1 MTDTETGGRGDGG
14 TGSAPHPGLIT
25 HDSSLM
31 THHSSL
37 ITPRRSYLRRKATNW
52 IMLGLALAGAVVSI
66 AFLFSVLGYVL
77 LHGGSAL
84 NLDFFTH
91 LPKPVGEPGG
101 GMANA
106 IVGTLTLLAIAS
118 LLGIPIGV
126 GAGIY
131 LAEYGGGRLGTAV
144 RFVTDVLTGIPS
156 ITIGIFAYTM
166 VVLPM
171 QRFSTLAGGVALAII
186 MIPTVTRATEEM
198 MKLVPGS
205 LREASLALGVPMWKT
220 VLRVVVPTAMG
231 GIVTGAMLAVARA
244 GGETAPLLFTSFGNR
259 FWSLSLDRPIAALPL
274 QVYTYAISPYDD
286 WRAQAWAGSLV
297 LVAMVLVISVIAR
310 FSTRG
315 NRMR

>member
-1 MTDTETGGRGDGG
+1 MQEQTSGIVRPAPWTLDASRGR
-14 TGSAPHPGLIT
+14 
-25 HDSSLM
+25 
-31 THHSSL
+31 
-37 ITPRRSYLRRKATNW
+37 YLRRKVANW
-52 IMLGLALAGAVVSI
+52 MMLGLALAGTVVAI
-66 AFLFSVLGYVL
+66 VFLFSVLGYVL
-77 LHGGSAL
+77 VQGGSAL
-84 NLDFFTH
+84 NVDFLTH
-91 LPKPVGEPGG
+91 LPRPVGEPGG

-106 IVGTLTLLAIAS
+106 IAGTLILLALAS
-118 LLGIPIGV
+118 LMGIPIGV

-131 LAEYGGGRLGTAV
+131 LAEYGSGRLGTAV

-171 QRFSTLAGGVALAII
+171 RGFSTLAGSFALAII

-244 GGETAPLLFTSFGNR
+244 GGETAPLLFTAFGNR

-286 WRAQAWAGSLV
+286 WRAQAWAGSFV
-297 LVAMVLVISVIAR
+297 LVAMVLVISVVAR
-310 FSTRG
+310 LATR
-315 NRMR
+315 RKDMR